1 MKKPLHPRK
10 FLSTLRVWRN
20 CAPSSH
26 IYGRLERTLFSVL
39 QKYLRITFTPHE
51 NLTIFSYKIGHT
63 PPMTKEASAPHNFPS
78 YVPLFPTT
86 PLSSSLKSQQT
97 QNTQKTVPKNTTEA
111 HKKLCRNQAK
121 HWSIVTPKL
130 QEKNPKTVIKG
141 SANPL
146 WTPPETG
153 PKYPEKQPKSLTA
166 NHSLKVTKTVPKGCQ
181 KRTPTLN

>member
-39 QKYLRITFTPHE
+39 QKYLRITFTPHG